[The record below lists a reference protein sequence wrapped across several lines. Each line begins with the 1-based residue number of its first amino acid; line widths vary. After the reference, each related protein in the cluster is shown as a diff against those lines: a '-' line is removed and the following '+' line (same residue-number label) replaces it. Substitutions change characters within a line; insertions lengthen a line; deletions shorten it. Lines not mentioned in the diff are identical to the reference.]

1 MKFFFKAK
9 NADGILKEGVVEAI
23 DRSAASMILQK
34 NTLTPISIKG
44 ESETSD
50 LVREI
55 SRIWEG
61 VSVKE
66 QVNFFRQL
74 SVLIEAKMPVTSS
87 LVTIAEETD
96 NAYFRIVLKE
106 IKDNVDDGMS
116 LSESFGKFPQIFS
129 PLVVNLIRAGE
140 ISGSLQKTISYIA
153 DNLERN
159 YHLAAKIK
167 GALIYPIFVLGTASI
182 IGLLVST
189 FILPKLTIM
198 LKEYQVSLPWYTR
211 LIIGFSDFMEGNW
224 IWVFVILTGGIVG
237 AVYFLNTDEGK
248 AWWDEAILKI
258 PIVGK
263 VAQYIYTAR
272 MAENL
277 AVLLNSGI
285 PVVKAIS
292 ITSSIV
298 SNRVFERVL
307 LDAAEEVKTGGN
319 ISTVFL
325 KTDIMPRMVSQMFR
339 IGEESGTLVKVMKSV
354 SDFYISEVDVLTKSL
369 TTLLEPI
376 LIIVL
381 GIGVGIMVV
390 GILMPIYSIAGQ
402 IQ

>member
-1 MKFFFKAK
+1 MKFLFKAK
-9 NADGILKEGVVEAI
+9 NAEGLLKEGVIEAI
-23 DRSAASMILQK
+23 DRNAASMILQK
-34 NTLTPISIKG
+34 NTLIPISLRE
-44 ESETSD
+44 ESEVSG
-50 LVREI
+50 LVKELN
-55 SRIWEG
+55 RIWEG

-74 SVLIEAKMPVTSS
+74 SVLIEAKVPITSS
-87 LVTIAEETD
+87 LVTIAEEAD
-96 NAYFRIVLKE
+96 NAYFRIILKE
-106 IKDNVDDGMS
+106 IKDDIDDGMS
-116 LSESFGKFPQIFS
+116 LSEAFGKYPTVFS

-159 YHLAAKIK
+159 YQLAAKIK
-167 GALIYPIFVLGTASI
+167 GALTYPVFVLGTAAI

-189 FILPKLTIM
+189 FILPKLTVM
-198 LKEYQVSLPWYTR
+198 LKEYNMSLPWYTR
-211 LIIGFSDFMEGNW
+211 ILMSFSDFMEKDW
-224 IWVFVILTGGIVG
+224 IWVFVILIGGIV
-237 AVYFLNTDEGK
+237 ATVYFFNTEEGK
-248 AWWDEAILKI
+248 AWWDVAILRI

-277 AVLLNSGI
+277 SVLLNSGI
-285 PVVKAIS
+285 PVVKALS

-325 KTDIMPRMVSQMFR
+325 RSDVMPRMVSQMFR
-339 IGEESGTLVKVMKSV
+339 IGEESGTLVQVLKSV
-354 SDFYISEVDVLTKSL
+354 SDFYIVEVDILTKSL
-369 TTLLEPI
+369 TALLEPI
-376 LIIVL
+376 LIVFL
-381 GIGVGIMVV
+381 GIGVAIMVV
-390 GILMPIYSIAGQ
+390 GILMPIYSVAGQ